1 MSQAAQDILAVATT
15 AEAVH
20 YQRISVRPLC
30 GALGA
35 EIGGVDLSQPLDEAT
50 VAEIRRAFL
59 DHSVIAFRGQD
70 LPPDR
75 QIAFTEI
82 FGPVEQHP
90 LYRSNPI
97 DGYPEILVLEHKAGQ
112 FINGKNDIWHSD
124 ITFSET
130 PPLGSLLHCRACWEG
145 FADTMFANQHL
156 AYERLSAPMKRFLDG
171 LTAVHSAELLQRMNN
186 AHPYNKRIES
196 IADPVVHPV
205 VRTHPETGRKSLY
218 INAAF
223 TIGIRELENE
233 ESANLL
239 AFLYD
244 HAVQPAFVYRHRW
257 RVGDVVMFD
266 NRCLMHYVVPD
277 HPHDMHR
284 RMHRTTAGGDRPFH

>member
-1 MSQAAQDILAVATT
+1 MSQSAQEILAMEST
-15 AEAVH
+15 AEAAPYH
-20 YQRISVRPLC
+20 RITVRRLS

-35 EIGGVDLSQPLDEAT
+35 EIGGVDLSKPIDDAT
-50 VAEIRRAFL
+50 VSEIRRAFL
-59 DHSVIAFRGQD
+59 DHSVIAFRDQD
-70 LPPDR
+70 LAPDR

-90 LYRSNPI
+90 LYRTGEI
-97 DGYPEILVLEHKAGQ
+97 EGYPEILVLEHKAGQ
-112 FINGKNDIWHSD
+112 FFNGKNDIWHSD

-130 PPLGSLLHCRACWEG
+130 PPLGSVLHCRACWEG
-145 FADTMFANQHL
+145 FADTMFANQYL
-156 AYERLSAPMKRFLDG
+156 AYERLSGPMKRFLEG
-171 LTAVHSAELLQRMNN
+171 LTAAHSAELLQRKNN
-186 AHPYNKRIES
+186 AQPYNKRIES

-205 VRTHPETGRKSLY
+205 IRTHPETGRKSLY

-223 TIGIRELENE
+223 TTAIRELEDE
-233 ESANLL
+233 ESTNLL
-239 AFLYD
+239 AFLYE

-284 RMHRTTAGGDRPFH
+284 RMHRTTATGDKPF